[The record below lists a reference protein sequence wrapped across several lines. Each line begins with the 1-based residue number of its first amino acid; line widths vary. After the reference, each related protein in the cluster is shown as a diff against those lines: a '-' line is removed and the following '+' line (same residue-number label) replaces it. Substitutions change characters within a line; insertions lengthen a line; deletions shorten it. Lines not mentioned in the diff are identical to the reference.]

1 MNKSEL
7 RGGGSAFADLQNLI
21 DITPDGGAL
30 NLYQNYAYEPG
41 DNVITINKPI
51 TINGQGHTLDG
62 KSASS
67 IFCIK
72 GNPVTL
78 KNIRFINANN
88 IVTDYGGA
96 IYLQG
101 FNCQITSCTF
111 IDNTAQHGGAVY
123 WSGDNGASNYCSFN
137 NNNAKYYG
145 GAVYWEGANGALSY
159 SSFNNN
165 HAKKLGGAVCWNVNN
180 GKLSGCLL
188 LITMLIVIK
197 VMLFIFINQV
207 RFIIVF
213 LVFIVLK
220 KQLLLM
226 LKI

>member
-96 IYLQG
+96 IDW
-101 FNCQITSCTF
+101 F
-111 IDNTAQHGGAVY
+111 
-123 WSGDNGASNYCSFN
+123 GDNANLN
-137 NNNAKYYG
+137 NCHF
-145 GAVYWEGANGALSY
+145 E
-159 SSFNNN
+159 NN
-165 HAKKLGGAVCWNVNN
+165 HAKNFGGY
-180 GKLSGCLL
+180 LL
-188 LITMLIVIK
+188 TRI
-197 VMLFIFINQV
+197 
-207 RFIIVF
+207 
-213 LVFIVLK
+213 
-220 KQLLLM
+220 
-226 LKI
+226 